1 MPRKILQR
9 LLPDPRKI
17 LARRELRFLGTLL
30 DDPFLLHLNRRS
42 VAGACAVGLFVAFI
56 PIPAQMLLAAALAI
70 LLRVNLV
77 LSVVLVWITN
87 PITMPAMFYFCYRL
101 GAWIMG
107 ARVRAV
113 PFEPTLEWFWSE
125 LGVIW
130 QPFLLGCFISGLVSA
145 GLAYGA
151 VQLLWRLHVVRALQ
165 RRRARRACRS
175 LEE

>member
-17 LARRELRFLGTLL
+17 LARRELRYLGALL

-56 PIPAQMLLAAALAI
+56 PVPVQMLVAAALAI

-77 LSVVLVWITN
+77 LSVILVWITN
-87 PITMPAMFYFCYRL
+87 PLTMPAIFYFCYRL
-101 GAWIMG
+101 GAWLMD
-107 ARVRAV
+107 APVRAV
-113 PFEPTLEWFWSE
+113 PFEPTLEWFWGE

-130 QPFLLGCFISGLVSA
+130 QPFLLGCLLSGIASA
-145 GLAYGA
+145 ALAYSV

-165 RRRARRACRS
+165 RRRARRRCQS
-175 LEE
+175 Q